1 MNEDDRF
8 RQLFDQMQDGYGL
21 HEIIC
26 DQQGHP
32 IDYRFLDVN
41 PAFERLT
48 GLKAEEVI
56 GRTAKEV
63 LPRIEQIWIEMY
75 GKVALSGEPIQ
86 FENYAAELD
95 RFYSVTA
102 YCPQPNHFACS
113 FVDITER
120 KQAEEK
126 ILSLSKFPEE
136 NPNPI
141 LRIGSD
147 GRILFANQ
155 SSEPILKLW
164 GRNTGE
170 NVPEDFRK
178 EIQSASA
185 SGQNLEVELNC
196 EDRIF
201 SCVLTPVHGQ
211 SYLNIYGR
219 DITVYKQAERTIRE
233 SESKYRALIE
243 TTETGFV
250 IVDIAGRVL
259 DANIEYV
266 RLTGRERLEDILERN
281 VLEWTAKHDL
291 ERNANALTLCIE
303 QGFVRNLEID
313 YVDTDGSFTPVEIF
327 ATVYTTHAETVI
339 LSLTRDITE
348 RKRGEDTLRSFQKA
362 VESSLDAIGMST
374 RDGRHYYQNEA
385 FTKLFGLPVDQ
396 VHGTEGPAST
406 LYADPAVGHEVFS
419 TLMQG
424 DSWEGMVTMLDK
436 NRRKI
441 EIALRA
447 YAIKDDNGKVIG
459 LVGVHTDFSERMR
472 MMDALKQSLAQAE
485 AATRAKSRFLAN
497 MSHEIRTPMTGL
509 LGMASLLASSELN
522 EKQIEY
528 VRMMNQ
534 SGERLM
540 RVINDIL
547 DIARIESGVM
557 ENVENTIGVCELV
570 NSVLT
575 PIANRA
581 RLKGLAFDIDLS
593 NDIPD
598 ALSGDPTRI
607 AQVLTNLADNAVKF
621 TKAGYVRV
629 RCALLHRSSTSAQ
642 IQFIVTD
649 SGIGIPQ
656 DKIER
661 IFEPFF
667 QVDGSNSRE
676 YGGAGLGLSIARELT
691 ALMGGELRIESVPG
705 KGTTCSLTLTMQI
718 AGTDDSADRERKG
731 YGFEP
736 IDGHVLIAEDDRV
749 SSILMNAFVR
759 KLGLTADT
767 VQSGQEVITMLP
779 SGRYDLIL
787 MDCEMPGM
795 NGYDT
800 TRAIRD
806 GAAGEAVK
814 RIPIIAQTAYA
825 MKDDR
830 VKCIEAGMDDYIS
843 KPLDFD
849 TLTAILKKWLPPR

>member
-1 MNEDDRF
+1 
-8 RQLFDQMQDGYGL
+8 
-21 HEIIC
+21 
-26 DQQGHP
+26 
-32 IDYRFLDVN
+32 
-41 PAFERLT
+41 
-48 GLKAEEVI
+48 
-56 GRTAKEV
+56 
-63 LPRIEQIWIEMY
+63 
-75 GKVALSGEPIQ
+75 
-86 FENYAAELD
+86 
-95 RFYSVTA
+95 
-102 YCPQPNHFACS
+102 
-113 FVDITER
+113 
-120 KQAEEK
+120 
-126 ILSLSKFPEE
+126 
-136 NPNPI
+136 
-141 LRIGSD
+141 
-147 GRILFANQ
+147 
-155 SSEPILKLW
+155 
-164 GRNTGE
+164 
-170 NVPEDFRK
+170 
-178 EIQSASA
+178 
-185 SGQNLEVELNC
+185 
-196 EDRIF
+196 
-201 SCVLTPVHGQ
+201 
-211 SYLNIYGR
+211 
-219 DITVYKQAERTIRE
+219 
-233 SESKYRALIE
+233 
-243 TTETGFV
+243 
-250 IVDIAGRVL
+250 
-259 DANIEYV
+259 
-266 RLTGRERLEDILERN
+266 
-281 VLEWTAKHDL
+281 
-291 ERNANALTLCIE
+291 
-303 QGFVRNLEID
+303 
-313 YVDTDGSFTPVEIF
+313 
-327 ATVYTTHAETVI
+327 
-339 LSLTRDITE
+339 
-348 RKRGEDTLRSFQKA
+348 
-362 VESSLDAIGMST
+362 
-374 RDGRHYYQNEA
+374 
-385 FTKLFGLPVDQ
+385 
-396 VHGTEGPAST
+396 
-406 LYADPAVGHEVFS
+406 
-419 TLMQG
+419 
-424 DSWEGMVTMLDK
+424 
-436 NRRKI
+436 
-441 EIALRA
+441 
-447 YAIKDDNGKVIG
+447 
-459 LVGVHTDFSERMR
+459 
-472 MMDALKQSLAQAE
+472 
-485 AATRAKSRFLAN
+485 
-497 MSHEIRTPMTGL
+497 
-509 LGMASLLASSELN
+509 
-522 EKQIEY
+522 
-528 VRMMNQ
+528 
-534 SGERLM
+534 M

-718 AGTDDSADRERKG
+718 AGTDDTADRERKG